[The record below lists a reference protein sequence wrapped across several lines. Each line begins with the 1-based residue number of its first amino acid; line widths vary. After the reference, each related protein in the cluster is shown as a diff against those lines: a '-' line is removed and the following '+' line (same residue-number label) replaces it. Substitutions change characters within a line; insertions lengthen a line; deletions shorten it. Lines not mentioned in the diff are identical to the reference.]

1 MRLAVRATQPQSA
14 RPSGVGLVRAAS
26 QNDTMM
32 MREKRLFG
40 LNTIILPRQAWERHV
55 ERLRKR
61 SVFCR
66 SERHPNDD
74 AGERRE
80 KGAGTGDGSHRA
92 AGKKTHLQSFAMP
105 FDTRN
110 EHFTKT
116 GSGQTQGSHPR
127 EREMMRFLTDAG
139 FQGRCDAAERGEPG
153 ADAAQPHG
161 AKNAIFVGV
170 FPMFVPSLSWQN
182 HRILYINGSKMAS
195 FAGGTLPVQVRGTQ
209 EREAA
214 PR

>member
-1 MRLAVRATQPQSA
+1 
-14 RPSGVGLVRAAS
+14 
-26 QNDTMM
+26 
-32 MREKRLFG
+32 
-40 LNTIILPRQAWERHV
+40 
-55 ERLRKR
+55 
-61 SVFCR
+61 
-66 SERHPNDD
+66 
-74 AGERRE
+74 
-80 KGAGTGDGSHRA
+80 
-92 AGKKTHLQSFAMP
+92 
-105 FDTRN
+105 
-110 EHFTKT
+110 
-116 GSGQTQGSHPR
+116 
-127 EREMMRFLTDAG
+127 MRFLTDAG